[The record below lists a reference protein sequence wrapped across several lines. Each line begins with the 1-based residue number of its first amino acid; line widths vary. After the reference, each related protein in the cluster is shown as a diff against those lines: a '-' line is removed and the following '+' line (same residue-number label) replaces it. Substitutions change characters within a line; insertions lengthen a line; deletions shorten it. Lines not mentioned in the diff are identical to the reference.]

1 MINFVTFWGLRII
14 WLEQVM
20 LRNRSRAV
28 TSKQALMADHSSQSS
43 PTQKNYTKAPSF
55 FGSPRFRAFTI
66 KGHSETDSL
75 ISPTSI
81 LDSKPFPFAT
91 PFSYDQ
97 NQPKTP
103 KVVSANKSSWHQPEP
118 KGIGLALL
126 ETLND
131 EKLEDNA
138 SKPNSGK
145 VLFGTKL
152 RVQIP
157 PFPASALS
165 PTQSPKSPADFKIET
180 PNSQSSAIGSAN
192 SGIQTE
198 HSNSAQAT
206 TGCASV
212 SEMEL
217 SEDYTCVISRGP
229 NPRTTHI
236 FDNCIVESFY
246 SLSDQSSSASVSFLS
261 FCYTCKKNLEQKN
274 DIYIYRGEKAFC
286 SRECRYQEMLLD
298 EVGNSEF
305 DDAIRTCS

>member
-1 MINFVTFWGLRII
+1 
-14 WLEQVM
+14 M

-28 TSKQALMADHSSQSS
+28 TSKQALMADHTTQSS
-43 PTQKNYTKAPSF
+43 PTQNNYTKAPSF

-97 NQPKTP
+97 NQPKTT

-165 PTQSPKSPADFKIET
+165 PTQSPQSPSDFKIKT
-180 PNSQSSAIGSAN
+180 RNSQSSAIGSAN

-198 HSNSAQAT
+198 HSNSAQAP

-274 DIYIYRGEKAFC
+274 DIYIYRFVSMSHCFC
-286 SRECRYQEMLLD
+286 FQMKL
-298 EVGNSEF
+298 
-305 DDAIRTCS
+305 